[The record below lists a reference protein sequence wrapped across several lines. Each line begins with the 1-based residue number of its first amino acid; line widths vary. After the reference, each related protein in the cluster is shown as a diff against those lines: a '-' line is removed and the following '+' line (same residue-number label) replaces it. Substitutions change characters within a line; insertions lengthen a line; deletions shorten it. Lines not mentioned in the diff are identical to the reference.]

1 MENEEPKVEQA
12 EPQKVE
18 EKVEP
23 TNAPVKKSARGKRIL
38 LVIGGIILLLI
49 IFGSKGG
56 NKSPKTSPVAT
67 PTSTPAPEAMQI
79 TAKQLADDFDAN
91 QVAAEANW
99 EGKLVE
105 FNAEIT
111 NITDTGISFNNIA
124 SKQFSLAQISC
135 AVTDKEQLM
144 SLKNGQ
150 MVTVQGVVGK
160 QMIGVIDVRDCK
172 VIK

>member
-1 MENEEPKVEQA
+1 MENEEPKVEQPA
-12 EPQKVE
+12 EPQKAE
-18 EKVEP
+18 ENVQP
-23 TNAPVKKSARGKRIL
+23 TNAPVKKTGRGKEIL

-49 IFGSKGG
+49 IFGTRGR
-56 NKSPKTSPVAT
+56 NKSQQTSPVAT
-67 PTSTPAPEAMQI
+67 PTPAPVAMQI

-111 NITDTGISFNNIA
+111 NITDTGISFGNIA
-124 SKQFSLAQISC
+124 SKQSSLTQISC

-150 MVTVQGVVGK
+150 MITVQGVVGK
-160 QMIGVIDVRDCK
+160 QSIGVIDVSNCK

>member
-1 MENEEPKVEQA
+1 MENDEPKVEQPA

-18 EKVEP
+18 EKVQP

-56 NKSPKTSPVAT
+56 NKSQQASPSAT
-67 PTSTPAPEAMQI
+67 PTPAPAAMQI

-160 QMIGVIDVRDCK
+160 QAIGVIDVRDCK